1 MLVETCD
8 DEGCET
14 TTCLTDAVLF
24 TLLVLMA
31 DFAAY
36 LFS

>member
-1 MLVETCD
+1 MLVEICD

-14 TTCLTDAVLF
+14 TTFPTDAVLF

-31 DFAAY
+31 DRAAY
-36 LFS
+36 LLF

>member
-1 MLVETCD
+1 MLFETCD

-14 TTCLTDAVLF
+14 PTLLTDAVLF

-31 DFAAY
+31 DRAAY
-36 LFS
+36 LFP